1 MNHPRELLSA
11 AAIAALPG
19 QIKTHSLNPN
29 AVRTARSLGDAVGLT
44 QLGVHLV
51 TIEPGRNST
60 EYHRHLVEEECVYV
74 LSGQGLAEIGDQT
87 YAVGAGDFMGFP
99 RKGVAHAL
107 SNTGDVPLVCL
118 VAGQRLEHD
127 VCDYPRQ
134 AKRLYITGP
143 DEMLVDLPPA
153 APRTPLP

>member
-1 MNHPRELLSA
+1 MPLPRELLSA
-11 AAIAALPG
+11 VAIAAMPG
-19 QIKTHSLNPN
+19 KIRTHSLNPN

-51 TIEPGRNST
+51 TIEPGRDST
-60 EYHRHLVEEECVYV
+60 EYHRHWVEEECIYV

-87 YAVGAGDFMGFP
+87 YAVCQGDFMGFS
-99 RKGVAHAL
+99 RTGLAHAL

-118 VAGQRLEHD
+118 VVGQRLEHD

-134 AKRLYITGP
+134 GKRLYITGQ
-143 DEMLVDLPPA
+143 DEVLVDLPA
-153 APRTPLP
+153 KAPLSDEA